1 MLRAFR
7 PALTAALLFLAP
19 TAASADC
26 KLLQIAEFHADVLR
40 GVPII
45 SGQINGQPIK
55 ILIDSGSAASIVIRN
70 SAKRLGLAEGRV
82 TGSRMYGLGGST
94 ETGTVMIK
102 QLKVDNYATTD
113 LEFRVAGA
121 PADKF
126 PFDLI
131 LGDDFLS
138 KADVEFDL
146 ADGFIRMFKPQGC
159 APAQLVYW
167 GKPYSQAVLLPSPNV
182 APATQAEV
190 LLNGRKFTGTLD
202 TGASQTVVDSTV
214 AESVGVTRQSIG
226 AKDSGAVRGLGP
238 GTEETWTANF
248 DSFTLGDETIGHPRI
263 QVSQLLSAF
272 QETYTGSRLAYRLT
286 NAPPMLIGADFL
298 RAHRVFVGNL
308 EHVMV
313 VRYNGGPVFQS
324 AEDLAMFEANQAI
337 AADPGAVDAYANRGF
352 IESDRR
358 DFSKAI
364 SDFDQAIRLR
374 PNDANALNGRCWARA
389 SANIALVAALVDC
402 NASLAVTP
410 HDADVLDSR
419 AFVYFRL
426 GQFDKAVADDN
437 AALGIAPKAASTL
450 YVRGLAKRRLGDGA
464 GGDADLAAAKAIYPK
479 VADAYARLGVT
490 P

>member
-1 MLRAFR
+1 M
-7 PALTAALLFLAP
+7 
-19 TAASADC
+19 
-26 KLLQIAEFHADVLR
+26 
-40 GVPII
+40 
-45 SGQINGQPIK
+45 N
-55 ILIDSGSAASIVIRN
+55 SGSAASIVIRN
-70 SAKRLGLAEGRV
+70 SAKRLRLAEGRV

-131 LGDDFLS
+131 LGDHFIS

-202 TGASQTVVDSTV
+202 TGASQTVVNSTV
-214 AESVGVTRQSIG
+214 AKIRRRDAAIDRGEN
-226 AKDSGAVRGLGP
+226 SGAVRGLGP

-272 QETYTGSRLAYRLT
+272 QETYTGSRLAYQLT
-286 NAPPMLIGADFL
+286 NAPPMLIEADFS
-298 RAHRVFVGNL
+298 RPPSSSSEISSTSWSSVTT
-308 EHVMV
+308 
-313 VRYNGGPVFQS
+313 
-324 AEDLAMFEANQAI
+324 
-337 AADPGAVDAYANRGF
+337 VDRCSNR
-352 IESDRR
+352 RKTWPC
-358 DFSKAI
+358 SK
-364 SDFDQAIRLR
+364 
-374 PNDANALNGRCWARA
+374 P
-389 SANIALVAALVDC
+389 
-402 NASLAVTP
+402 T
-410 HDADVLDSR
+410 
-419 AFVYFRL
+419 
-426 GQFDKAVADDN
+426 
-437 AALGIAPKAASTL
+437 
-450 YVRGLAKRRLGDGA
+450 RRLQPI
-464 GGDADLAAAKAIYPK
+464 LALSTPMPIAVSSRVTAATSQKRSRTSTRRS
-479 VADAYARLGVT
+479 VCVRTT
-490 P
+490 PMH